1 MVTDRAATVI
11 RYAVRREGEESLWS
25 REAGGVERDDGGSAA
40 ERIGPGGGGSRVE
53 DGGGLWWQ
61 QKGVRGLENGS
72 GSGSKRV

>member
-1 MVTDRAATVI
+1 M
-11 RYAVRREGEESLWS
+11 RREGEESLWS

-53 DGGGLWWQ
+53 DG
-61 QKGVRGLENGS
+61 VRGLENGS